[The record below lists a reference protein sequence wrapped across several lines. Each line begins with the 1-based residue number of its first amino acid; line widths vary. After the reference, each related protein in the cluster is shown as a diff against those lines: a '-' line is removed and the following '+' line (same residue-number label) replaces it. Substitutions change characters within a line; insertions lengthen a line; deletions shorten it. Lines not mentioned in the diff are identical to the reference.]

1 MPWLEHYDHGVPA
14 TLTPYRDRTI
24 LDCVADTAG
33 RLPNH
38 PAILFKGTAI
48 SYGELERLSDAC
60 AAALQSLGVARGVR
74 VALLLPNCPQFLI
87 VELAAWKLGA
97 ILAPLNPLYTEAELE
112 AALGES
118 GAPIAV
124 VLTRFYER
132 IKRVQPRTAVRK
144 VVATNI
150 KDYFPRLL
158 KIVFTLFREKR
169 DGDRISLRDGDQR
182 LASLLHHHAGA
193 KSARVPLKPQ
203 DPAVLLMSGGTTGTP
218 KAALGT
224 HGAYNLTGRQVA
236 AWIGSV
242 LRGHEDVWLVPLP
255 LFHVYVNVG
264 VQAVAFANGATLA
277 LIPNPRDL
285 RDLLATIRKVKPA
298 FFCAVPTLY
307 VALLNHAD
315 ARPGAID
322 FKSIRFCF
330 CGASALLADTKRRFE
345 ALTGG
350 VIVEG
355 YSLTEA
361 MMALCANPVK
371 GVNKIGSVGMP
382 FPDVLV
388 RIYDA
393 EEGTGSSNWRSRR
406 TRWGPAIDGRLL
418 NRMKVGVFGSRRPTA
433 LAATHGDPA
442 IDDDGYLF
450 IVDRKKRHD
459 QDERLQVWPARSRC
473 LATHA
478 AVAEVGVA
486 GVGSRKG
493 RSFTLDR
500 APRGETATEDDCAFC
515 RSSSPPQSPP
525 LASNFAPAPRR
536 WSAKVLRRVLRD
548 SVTRPNR
555 PDTDASGRA
564 PRPGGRRRRRACH
577 GHKSCR
583 AGAGICRRST
593 DRAVFRH
600 LNSARDDG
608 GCVVDHRAGFAG
620 TGGRPL
626 VGAIGKCPATTRSC
640 RGRLS
645 KPGIGKAEQHQPGVE
660 CRRRPSVADAR
671 SASRIAMLKSSL
683 RFDVCRR

>member
-1 MPWLEHYDHGVPA
+1 MQMNPTMPWLEHYDHGVPA
-14 TLTPYRDRTI
+14 TLTPYQDRTI

-33 RLPNH
+33 RFPNH

-60 AAALQSLGVARGVR
+60 AAALQSLGVGRGVR

-132 IKRVQPRTAVRK
+132 IKRVQPKTAVRK

-150 KDYFPRLL
+150 KDYFPRML
-158 KIVFTLFREKR
+158 KILFTLFREKR
-169 DGDRISLRDGDQR
+169 DGDRISLRDGDHR

-285 RDLLATIRKVKPA
+285 PDLLATIRKVKPA

-393 EEGTGSSNWRSRR
+393 EEGT
-406 TRWGPAIDGRLL
+406 RLL
-418 NRMKVGVFGSRRPTA
+418 GTGEVGEIALWGRQLMAGYWNRPDETAGVLRDHVDADGTRCWLHT
-433 LAATHGDPA
+433 GDLGYL
-442 IDDDGYLF
+442 DGDGYLF
-450 IVDRKKRHD
+450 IVDRKKD
-459 QDERLQVWPARSRC
+459 MIKTSGLQVWPREIEEV

-486 GVGSRKG
+486 GVADPVKG
-493 RSFTLDR
+493 EVAHAWIVLR
-500 APRGETATEDDCAFC
+500 AGQTASEEDLRAFC
-515 RSSSPPQSPP
+515 RAK
-525 LASNFAPAPRR
+525 LAPYKVPARVEFRTELPKTMVG
-536 WSAKVLRRVLRD
+536 KVLRRALRE
-548 SVTRPNR
+548 SV
-555 PDTDASGRA
+555 
-564 PRPGGRRRRRACH
+564 
-577 GHKSCR
+577 
-583 AGAGICRRST
+583 
-593 DRAVFRH
+593 
-600 LNSARDDG
+600 
-608 GCVVDHRAGFAG
+608 
-620 TGGRPL
+620 
-626 VGAIGKCPATTRSC
+626 
-640 RGRLS
+640 
-645 KPGIGKAEQHQPGVE
+645 KPTQSP
-660 CRRRPSVADAR
+660 
-671 SASRIAMLKSSL
+671 
-683 RFDVCRR
+683 